1 MTDLFSA
8 TGEPSQRAHA
18 GVRSYLIGLIASV
31 ALTLAAYTLATVHAL
46 SPASALAVL
55 IFLALLQFA
64 AQVLTF
70 LHLGTESQP
79 RWKLYAL
86 ASMVGIVL
94 VIVSGS
100 LWVMSN
106 LNTRTTMDQQI
117 QYMTSQGGP

>member
-1 MTDLFSA
+1 MNDLFSA

-18 GVRSYLIGLIASV
+18 GVRSYLIGLIASA
-31 ALTLAAYTLATVHAL
+31 ALTIAAYMLATGHTL
-46 SPASALAVL
+46 NPAFALAVL
-55 IFLALLQFA
+55 IFLALLQFG

-70 LHLGTESQP
+70 LHLGSETQP

-106 LNTRTTMDQQI
+106 LNTRTTIDQQM
-117 QYMTSQGGP
+117 QYMSSQGGP

>member
-1 MTDLFSA
+1 M
-8 TGEPSQRAHA
+8 
-18 GVRSYLIGLIASV
+18 IGLIASA
-31 ALTLAAYTLATVHAL
+31 ALTIAAYTLATGHTL
-46 SPASALAVL
+46 NPAFALAVL

-70 LHLGTESQP
+70 LHLGSETQP

-94 VIVSGS
+94 VLVSGS

-106 LNTRTTMDQQI
+106 LNTRTTMGQQMQLHDKSGEPLADGWAHRKVTAI
-117 QYMTSQGGP
+117 VMADR

>member
-1 MTDLFSA
+1 MSNLFSA

-18 GVRSYLIGLIASV
+18 GARSYLIGLIVSL
-31 ALTLAAYTLATVHAL
+31 ALTLAAYTLATVHIL
-46 SPASALAVL
+46 NPASALAVL

-64 AQVLTF
+64 VQVLTF
-70 LHLGTESQP
+70 LHLGSEAQP